1 MKQRRKVI
9 KNQKTVL
16 DQSVIDSAMW
26 GDRGRLAL
34 EEAESRLLN
43 AQQFSHNRRESGE
56 ILHRSLRRDYSN
68 LVIKFIYLG

>member
-16 DQSVIDSAMW
+16 DQSVTDSAVW
-26 GDRGRLAL
+26 GDRGRLAP
-34 EEAESRLLN
+34 EEAEFRLLN

-56 ILHRSLRRDYSN
+56 ILHRSLRRDCLD

>member
-16 DQSVIDSAMW
+16 GQSEIDSAVW
-26 GDRGRLAL
+26 GDRGRLAP

-43 AQQFSHNRRESGE
+43 AQQFSHNR
-56 ILHRSLRRDYSN
+56 
-68 LVIKFIYLG
+68 